1 MRQGL
6 LKANDLL
13 ARELR
18 EEFATAGVY
27 VVNVVSG
34 PGAGKTELLARTLFR
49 FRERGR
55 RVAAIVG
62 DLATENDARRLE
74 ATGARA
80 RQIITG
86 TVCHLEASMVRKALE
101 GWELAGLDYLF
112 IENVGNLVC
121 PASFDL
127 GEHLR
132 VLLFP
137 VTEGEDKPL
146 KYPTLI
152 NTADVT
158 LISKIDLAE
167 AVEFDRSLARRNLDL
182 ARPGAVVIEVSAR
195 TGSGLEAWIE
205 LLEARRA
212 SVFSRQAALRHDAR
226 PVREQPTVCRRSAVC
241 TREFVE
247 RWFTSWS
254 TFL

>member
-1 MRQGL
+1 MLPPRILEVRQGL
-6 LKANDLL
+6 LKANDML

-18 EEFATAGVY
+18 EEFAAAGVY
-27 VVNVVSG
+27 AVNVVSG
-34 PGAGKTELLARTLFR
+34 PGAGKTELLARTLSMFL
-49 FRERGR
+49 ERGR
-55 RVAAIVG
+55 KVAAIVG

-74 ATGARA
+74 ASGARA

-101 GWELAGLDYLF
+101 GWDLAGLDYLF

-167 AVEFDRSLARRNLDL
+167 AVQFNRARARANLDL
-182 ARPGAVVIEVSAR
+182 ARPGAVVLEVSAR
-195 TGSGLEAWIE
+195 TGSGLETWLD

-212 SVFSRQAALRHDAR
+212 SSEPFLAS
-226 PVREQPTVCRRSAVC
+226 
-241 TREFVE
+241 TRVAKK
-247 RWFTSWS
+247 
-254 TFL
+254 